1 MDADFEQ
8 DYQAAER
15 AYGLGEYAE
24 AHALTSALWDQLQSP
39 SNEHDPGLILGWR
52 AVVSLLLGHIQL
64 HGLQQ
69 PEQAAIAYERVLE
82 GDVDATIA
90 ALAEQGLKRCRSE
103 DITSRAGSTPATN
116 GAIPGLLKDPFLSTD
131 PDQSRPAPAD
141 LVTAMPWLSS
151 DADLEIN
158 PTTEESSEDNVE
170 TITLS
175 PTPEPTVTPE
185 ASADVEVEVE
195 MEMANQE
202 PAVSEEEPPVAVDP
216 TPQEPA
222 AKDLLE
228 NSWLRVQL
236 QPDIKNP
243 TDSGEPMGLM
253 NRIKGVF
260 VRSAGR

>member
-8 DYQAAER
+8 HYQAAER
-15 AYGLGEYAE
+15 AYGLGDYAE
-24 AHALTSALWDQLQSP
+24 AHALASALWDQLESA
-39 SNEHDPGLILGWR
+39 SNDHDPSLILGWR

-69 PEQAAIAYERVLE
+69 PEQAAISYERVLQ
-82 GDVDATIA
+82 GDVDATIT
-90 ALAEQGLKRCRSE
+90 ALAEQGLQRCQSE
-103 DITSRAGSTPATN
+103 DIASEAGTTPATN
-116 GAIPGLLKDPFLSTD
+116 GAITDLLRDPFLSTD
-131 PDQSRPAPAD
+131 PDQARPAPAD

-151 DADLEIN
+151 DEEHRAVPTAD
-158 PTTEESSEDNVE
+158 P
-170 TITLS
+170 S
-175 PTPEPTVTPE
+175 PTPVPSPEPTVTPE
-185 ASADVEVEVE
+185 ASSDVEVE

-202 PAVSEEEPPVAVDP
+202 PARSEEEPPVAVDP

-228 NSWLRVQL
+228 GSWLRVQL

-243 TDSGEPMGLM
+243 TDSGEPMGLI